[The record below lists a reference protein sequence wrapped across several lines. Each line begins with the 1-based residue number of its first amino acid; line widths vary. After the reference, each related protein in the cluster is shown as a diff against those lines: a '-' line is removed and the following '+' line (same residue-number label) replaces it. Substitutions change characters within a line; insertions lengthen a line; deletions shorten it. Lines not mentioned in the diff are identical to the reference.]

1 MAFNKKLSE
10 NMVST
15 KAFENEKLVKAI
27 NSLNLKF
34 NTTVKD
40 LSETKRN
47 ISALSDQLTI
57 VQEKKKTLKLERDGL
72 LKEKKLSDEAASTLQ
87 NQLASFEKEKEKAC
101 VEHASQI
108 PTSLYDGS

>member
-1 MAFNKKLSE
+1 
-10 NMVST
+10 MVST

-57 VQEKKKTLKLERDGL
+57 VQEKKKTLKLE
-72 LKEKKLSDEAASTLQ
+72 
-87 NQLASFEKEKEKAC
+87 
-101 VEHASQI
+101 
-108 PTSLYDGS
+108 

>member
-57 VQEKKKTLKLERDGL
+57 V
-72 LKEKKLSDEAASTLQ
+72 
-87 NQLASFEKEKEKAC
+87 
-101 VEHASQI
+101 
-108 PTSLYDGS
+108 

>member
-34 NTTVKD
+34 NTTAKD

-57 VQEKKKTLKLERDGL
+57 V
-72 LKEKKLSDEAASTLQ
+72 
-87 NQLASFEKEKEKAC
+87 
-101 VEHASQI
+101 
-108 PTSLYDGS
+108 